1 MLKKIFSWLLLS
13 LFLVVETQGTVSL
26 DEQSIVKKFMSH
38 VNLIEPDISYQNE
51 VIETFKI
58 SYNQVTFDFTKFFE
72 EQIEELS
79 KNSEGNDL
87 LKLACNLFDVV
98 NIIRSIENKEV
109 SFKETE
115 LNVTAKKDPSSFAGR
130 ISEISKDLELSLN
143 LSLISENTFWHETFG
158 LCTSISAP
166 VSVRTFQN
174 NLVYISEC
182 ADPFWLLIAH
192 ELIHMTHFMQSYV
205 NSFCQKYIF
214 GIIKNENEINTE
226 QIQIVI
232 KQKLS
237 ELKSKFKAKETDFEC
252 IDTIS
257 QILKTNDESLDL
269 KKLLVFF
276 KNIDRLHVRYDYA
289 KMVSAREFVKTK
301 VAAIKNSTEEQ
312 SEAEAELEAKKA
324 FSNFPELNEK
334 SEKRQQAEELC
345 DSLEERQ
352 TVIGSGISELTIR
365 LAADLPIRYI
375 YQAPNESTYE
385 HLETIYL
392 LVQQTKFTQ
401 KFENDMGISYIN
413 SSKNDAYFNTKLFY
427 KKIDPKF
434 LSDKLFEE
442 FGLKQQ
448 IKQLQPFVYAETN
461 QKLSRNLYNI
471 KPETVKTILDS
482 IGEFERKNLK
492 EGLNKLFNPQNLS
505 FLVSNAIKT
514 LLESNNQFSIYDET
528 LKLKRKDLE
537 ANETNMQKFITM
549 LKSIELSLKGLQ
561 QTNQDVTQIKQKL
574 E

>member
-1 MLKKIFSWLLLS
+1 MYRYNFS
-13 LFLVVETQGTVSL
+13 
-26 DEQSIVKKFMSH
+26 
-38 VNLIEPDISYQNE
+38 N
-51 VIETFKI
+51 
-58 SYNQVTFDFTKFFE
+58 
-72 EQIEELS
+72 
-79 KNSEGNDL
+79 
-87 LKLACNLFDVV
+87 
-98 NIIRSIENKEV
+98 
-109 SFKETE
+109 
-115 LNVTAKKDPSSFAGR
+115 
-130 ISEISKDLELSLN
+130 
-143 LSLISENTFWHETFG
+143 
-158 LCTSISAP
+158 
-166 VSVRTFQN
+166 
-174 NLVYISEC
+174 
-182 ADPFWLLIAH
+182 
-192 ELIHMTHFMQSYV
+192 
-205 NSFCQKYIF
+205 
-214 GIIKNENEINTE
+214 
-226 QIQIVI
+226 
-232 KQKLS
+232 
-237 ELKSKFKAKETDFEC
+237 
-252 IDTIS
+252 
-257 QILKTNDESLDL
+257 
-269 KKLLVFF
+269 F